1 MKQGKSVMKKSLK
14 KVCSVALAMI
24 IMLAVCPFSI
34 IANAL
39 VLSPLSYEI
48 NNNEVTITNC
58 DETASGVLTI
68 PTMIDGYK
76 VTAIKDHAF
85 NACEKIT
92 EIVIPDGVTTI
103 GSYAFSWCDGLTKIT
118 LPNSIT
124 SFGVGAFIG
133 CSGLKKVSLPM
144 SITKLSDTI
153 FSDCTSLTSVAL
165 PTGIITIGQRA
176 FDNCVSLKSIVIPDS
191 VVEIGTSAFRN
202 CKKLI
207 YVSLPSEITCLSV
220 SVFSGCSSLTDI
232 ELTEKI
238 ESIEANAFLNCTSL
252 EEILI
257 PSSTSSISVF
267 AFDGCASLNCIYV
280 NENNAKYSS
289 DSEGV
294 LYSAD
299 KKTLIKYPIGKEVIS
314 YTINDDVT
322 EIGDYAFKGSN
333 KLKEILICDGLTKI
347 GQYSFLNCTNIDTIK
362 ISKNVE
368 QIGTG
373 AFRAGVKSVDVDK
386 ENVSYSSDDEGVLYN
401 ADKTRMIQYPNANSR
416 IKYAICK
423 NTRSIAENAFY
434 ESKSL
439 QEILVPDSVNNIG
452 NSAFYG
458 CSSLKKITLPDSVNV
473 ISYNMFE
480 NCSQLNTINLGNFV
494 TTIKA
499 NAFNNCIMLKGL
511 KLPKSITEIQSEAFS
526 NCRSLIDI
534 AIPDNVSEIN
544 TYTFSG
550 CQALKNVII
559 GNGVKTINKYAF
571 EKCYNI
577 ETLTIPCSTT
587 VKDRTAFDD
596 SGNIQTL
603 YITVGTGEFADHW
616 KKSLTSRDYRPW
628 RFSAHSIKRV
638 YISEGVSNISR
649 RAFKDC
655 NNLEEIHIPKSV
667 KSIDSQAFDGCK
679 KISKVFINSIEDW
692 CGTSFSGQSSN
703 PLYNSANLYLNDS
716 LVENLVIPDSVK
728 KITGYSFINAKGIS
742 KISIP
747 DSVTQIGSNAF
758 YGTEYYKNE
767 ENWDNNVLYINNH
780 LIKTKNALE
789 GYYIVKE
796 GTKTIACD
804 AFENDTELR
813 LVFFPESLNYIGNY
827 AFYGCSAL
835 EMVII
840 PDGVIQIGNNAFE
853 SCRRQGTVFF
863 GYDGSYAQQYCSENS
878 NCVFEKYMPEYTFDS
893 MGGSTGK
900 QKITCNSIYVPTN
913 VATPVKEGVFFDGWY
928 DSANYGNMIGEK
940 TPILAFYLCK
950 NIYYHYYNPTTGE
963 CSSTQLSGYT
973 DYHEFSTY
981 IDLQSESDGENGEVH
996 YTFRC
1001 PDCNK
1006 TTSCYYKE
1014 QKSEYIKITGL
1025 DIYAHWI
1032 KSIKVNRL
1040 PNKTKYFVGDEV
1052 DTSGLQVTVLYDN
1065 GDVTTLDSGFEIKNN
1080 TLDSVGNQLVTVN
1093 YKGATTSYTINVSP
1107 VTPDRLS
1114 IESMPLKT
1122 EYYVGDS
1129 IDFNGLKVRCNYSNN
1144 DSEIVSEG
1152 YNVSSADMSTSG
1164 EKNIVISYKGLT
1176 ASFKINVYDV
1186 VPVSAKLVSKPN
1198 KTDYY
1203 VGDCIDL
1210 SGIKME
1216 ITYNNGKQETITTGF
1231 SCSKDVFDTSG
1242 DQLIEI
1248 EYKGVSVFTNVS
1260 VQSIIPSKLLIIE
1273 SPPKTVYYVNDTL
1286 QISDFVLAVKYNNG
1300 MQKDIK
1306 DNSSVNYKYDF
1317 SSTGNKNIEITYSE
1331 NGILLKTDYT
1341 VSVIDSSNIY
1351 SEKDIIVN
1359 SGEELTVPIY
1369 ISGNNGMSGFRIK
1382 LTYDVNSFTPMSV
1395 TAGSLLNL
1403 SDDSSA
1409 FSMLESNAGAD
1420 PNGILDVVWTST
1432 ENIVDNG
1439 VLFYAHFKVSYSA
1452 SGSKSIIVDYE
1463 SDSTFNSTG
1472 EPVKLNC
1479 SNVGLSVKYVDIPTM
1494 PMIRMDRHIA
1504 SPGEEVCIPVKAFN
1518 LSATD
1523 ELEVNVGYNKECLSL
1538 MSIES
1543 YYKDKCTYKI
1553 KSNGVR
1559 VSITDLEPI
1568 SDKTI
1573 FIMKFKV
1580 SENAFG
1586 NYDFSISAEN
1596 SELSETIVAE
1606 AAPLTVFSITEIYG
1620 ENVRAEVGSTSIA
1633 VPISLKNN
1641 HGIMGY
1647 GLYIDYD
1654 PNCFAFES
1662 ISQGTTFLDGNFDYN
1677 LLSDGHLYISW
1688 VNSVNSFDNGEV
1700 FTVYFSVKKKAPMV
1714 SNVKISYD
1722 KENTFNENWDDVEI
1736 ECTSLKISI
1745 LPSEL
1750 IFAKESSGALIQNNI
1765 ICGLRQGLNSLDDY
1779 IGVYEGFDL
1788 DYSEKIGTSTVVSVK
1803 LNDEIVEQ
1811 YKIVLFGDVNGDGWY
1826 DGQDAVVVN
1835 MIANG
1840 MLTREQVGEA
1850 VWLAADCNHDG
1861 KIDQADVDLLNQA
1874 GVLLSNVDQT
1884 KPTEELLET
1893 SSEYNEYL
1901 NLIDQSVEVK
1911 EDKPEQESPE
1921 NQNPSLLEFLLT
1933 TIWDYIKAILS
1944 RIK

>member
-1 MKQGKSVMKKSLK
+1 MKKSLK
-14 KVCSVALAMI
+14 KACSVALVMI
-24 IMLAVCPFSI
+24 IMLAACPFST

-68 PTMIDGYK
+68 PTAIDGYK
-76 VTAIKDHAF
+76 VTTIKDYAF
-85 NACEKIT
+85 NACKKIT
-92 EIVIPDGVTTI
+92 EIVVPDGVTTI
-103 GSYAFSWCDGLTKIT
+103 GSYAFSWCDGLTKVT

-124 SFGVGAFIG
+124 SLGVGAFIG
-133 CSGLKKVSLPM
+133 CSVLKKVSLPM
-144 SITKLSDTI
+144 SITKLSDAI

-165 PTGIITIGQRA
+165 PTGITAIGQRA
-176 FDNCVSLKSIVIPDS
+176 FDSCTSLKSIVIPDS
-191 VVEIGTSAFRN
+191 VVEIGTSAFRD

-220 SVFSGCSSLTDI
+220 SVFSGCSSLTNI

-238 ESIEANAFLNCTSL
+238 ESIGAYSFLNCTSL

-257 PSSTSSISVF
+257 PSSTSSISGS
-267 AFDGCASLNCIYV
+267 AFDGCTSLNGIYV

-289 DSEGV
+289 DSDGI

-299 KKTLIKYPIGKEVIS
+299 KKTLIMYPIGKENVS
-314 YTINDDVT
+314 YTISDNVT
-322 EIGDYAFKGSN
+322 EIGNYAFKGSN
-333 KLKEILICDGLTKI
+333 KLKEIIICDGLKKI
-347 GQYSFLNCTNIDTIK
+347 GQYSFLNCTNIDTIR
-362 ISKNVE
+362 IPKNVE
-368 QIGTG
+368 QIDTG
-373 AFRAGVKSVDVDK
+373 AFMAGVKFVDVDE
-386 ENVSYSSDDEGVLYN
+386 ENINYSNDNEGVLYN

-416 IKYAICK
+416 IKYVIYK
-423 NTRSIAENAFY
+423 NTRSIAANAFY

-439 QEILVPDSVNNIG
+439 QEITIPDSVKYIG
-452 NSAFYG
+452 DSAFCG
-458 CSSLKKITLPDSVNV
+458 CSSLRKITLPDSVSA
-473 ISYNMFE
+473 ISYNMFK
-480 NCSQLNTINLGNFV
+480 NCSQLNTINLGKY
-494 TTIKA
+494 TTEIKA
-499 NAFNNCIMLKGL
+499 NAFNSCSMLKEL
-511 KLPKSITEIQSEAFS
+511 KLPDSITEIQSEAFINCS
-526 NCRSLIDI
+526 NLIEI
-534 AIPDNVSEIN
+534 TIPGNVSEIN
-544 TYTFSG
+544 TATFSG
-550 CQALKNVII
+550 CRALKNVII
-559 GNGVKTINKYAF
+559 GESVNTIYRYAF
-571 EKCYNI
+571 EGCYNI

-587 VKDRTAFDD
+587 VKDKTAFGDA
-596 SGNIQTL
+596 GNIQTL
-603 YITVGTGEFADHW
+603 NITVGTGLFADHW
-616 KKSLTSRDYRPW
+616 KGSSTSKDYRPW
-628 RFSAHSIKRV
+628 RSSVKSIKRV
-638 YISEGVSNISR
+638 YISEGVSKISR
-649 RAFKDC
+649 RTFKDC
-655 NNLEEIHIPKSV
+655 YNLEEIHIPKSI
-667 KSIDSQAFDGCK
+667 KSIDSQAFYGCEK
-679 KISKVFINSIEDW
+679 LNKVFISSIEAW
-692 CGTSFSGQSSN
+692 CGISFSGQNSN
-703 PLYNSANLYLNDS
+703 PLNNSAYLYLNNS
-716 LVENLVIPDSVK
+716 LIENLVIPDGVK
-728 KITGYSFINAKGIS
+728 KIAEYSFINAKGIS

-758 YGTEYYKNE
+758 WGTDFYNNE
-767 ENWDNNVLYINNH
+767 DYWDNNVLYINNH
-780 LIKTKNALE
+780 LIKAKNALE

-804 AFENDTELR
+804 AFRNDNELR

-840 PDGVIQIGNNAFE
+840 PNGVIQIGNNAFE
-853 SCRRQGTVFF
+853 ACHWHGTEFF
-863 GYDGSYAQQYCSENS
+863 GYDGSYAQQYCTENN
-878 NCVFEKYMPEYTFDS
+878 NCIFSKYMPEYTFDS
-893 MGGSTGK
+893 MGGSTGR
-900 QKITCNSIYVPTN
+900 QKITCNSIYVPTD
-913 VATPVKEGVFFDGWY
+913 VAAPVKEGVFFDGWY

-940 TPILAFYLCK
+940 TPILAFYLNK

-973 DYHEFSTY
+973 EYHEFSTY
-981 IDLQSESDGENGEVH
+981 RDLQSESDGENDKVH

-1006 TTSCYYKE
+1006 TSSCYYKVQE
-1014 QKSEYIKITGL
+1014 SEYIKITGL

-1040 PNKTKYFVGDEV
+1040 PNKTKYFVGDKV

-1065 GDVTTLDSGFEIKNN
+1065 GDVTTLDSGFEIKNK

-1093 YKGATTSYTINVSP
+1093 YKGATTSYAVNVSP

-1114 IESMPLKT
+1114 VESMPLKT

-1129 IDFNGLKVRCNYSNN
+1129 IDLNGLKVRCNYSNN
-1144 DSEIVSEG
+1144 DSEIISEG
-1152 YNVSSADMSTSG
+1152 YDISSVDMSTAG
-1164 EKNIVISYKGLT
+1164 EKNIVISYKGLNT
-1176 ASFKINVYDV
+1176 SFKINVYDV

-1198 KTDYY
+1198 KTDYF
-1203 VGDCIDL
+1203 VGDRVDL
-1210 SGIKME
+1210 SGIKMDV
-1216 ITYNNGKQETITTGF
+1216 TYNNGKQETITTGF

-1260 VQSIIPSKLLIIE
+1260 VHSIIPSKLLLIE
-1273 SPPKTVYYVNDTL
+1273 SPNKTVYYVDDTL
-1286 QISDFVLAVKYNNG
+1286 QTGGLVLAVKYNNG
-1300 MQKDIK
+1300 MQKNIK

-1317 SSTGNKNIEITYSE
+1317 SSTGNKNVEITYSE

-1351 SEKDIIVN
+1351 SEKGIVVN
-1359 SGEELTVPIY
+1359 SGEEIKVPIY

-1420 PNGILDVVWTST
+1420 HNGVLDVVWTST
-1432 ENIVDNG
+1432 ENIVEDG
-1439 VLFYAHFKVSYSA
+1439 VLFYAHFKVSSSA
-1452 SGSKSIIVDYE
+1452 SGNKSIVVEYD

-1479 SNVGLSVKYVDIPTM
+1479 SNVELSVKYVDIPTL
-1494 PMIRMDRHIA
+1494 PMIRVDGLIA
-1504 SPGEEVCIPVKAFN
+1504 SPGEEVYIPVRAFN

-1523 ELEVNVGYNKECLSL
+1523 ELEVNIGYNKEYLSL

-1543 YYKDKCTYKI
+1543 GYSDKCIYKI

-1559 VSITDLEPI
+1559 VSITELEPI
-1568 SDKTI
+1568 SDTTI

-1586 NYDFSISAEN
+1586 DYDFNISAEN
-1596 SELSETIVAE
+1596 SELSETIFTE
-1606 AAPLTVFSITEIYG
+1606 AAPLTVFSVTEIYG
-1620 ENVRAEVGSTSIA
+1620 KNIRAEVGSTSIA

-1641 HGIMGY
+1641 HGIMGC
-1647 GLYIDYD
+1647 GLYIDFD
-1654 PNCFAFES
+1654 PNCFAFKS
-1662 ISQGTTFLDGNFDYN
+1662 ISQGTALSEGNFDYN

-1688 VNSVNSFDNGEV
+1688 VNSANSFDNGEV
-1700 FTVYFSVKKKAPMV
+1700 FTVYFSAKKKAPMV

-1722 KENTFNENWDDVEI
+1722 KENTFNENWDDVKI
-1736 ECTSLKISI
+1736 ECASLKIST
-1745 LPSEL
+1745 LPNKL
-1750 IFAKESSGALIQNNI
+1750 IFAKESSGALIRSNT
-1765 ICGLRQGLNSLDDY
+1765 ICGLRQGLNTLDDY

-1788 DYSEKIGTSTVVSVK
+1788 DYSGNIGTSTVVCVK

-1811 YKIVLFGDVNGDGWY
+1811 YEIVLFGDVNGDGWY
-1826 DGQDAVVVN
+1826 DGRDAVTVS

-1840 MLTREQVGEA
+1840 MLSREQVGEA
-1850 VWLAADCNHDG
+1850 VWMAADCNHDG

-1874 GVLLSNVDQT
+1874 GLLLSSVDQT
-1884 KPTEELLET
+1884 KPTEELLKT

-1911 EDKPEQESPE
+1911 SDEPEQESPE
-1921 NQNPSLLEFLLT
+1921 TQKPSLLEFLLT
-1933 TIWDYIKAILS
+1933 TIWNYIKLILS
-1944 RIK
+1944 LIK